1 MWDCQLAD
9 TFKWTMSES
18 NNYVT
23 YKSDLYMHS
32 YIAVEFEKLL
42 SLKEKI
48 PRVTISQTPSYITVE
63 PLNNGHVGAGAFV
76 HYSEVSFLGGFIII
90 MLIEPLTNSCLK

>member
-42 SLKEKI
+42 SWKEKDTESNYLSD
-48 PRVTISQTPSYITVE
+48 P
-63 PLNNGHVGAGAFV
+63 
-76 HYSEVSFLGGFIII
+76 
-90 MLIEPLTNSCLK
+90 